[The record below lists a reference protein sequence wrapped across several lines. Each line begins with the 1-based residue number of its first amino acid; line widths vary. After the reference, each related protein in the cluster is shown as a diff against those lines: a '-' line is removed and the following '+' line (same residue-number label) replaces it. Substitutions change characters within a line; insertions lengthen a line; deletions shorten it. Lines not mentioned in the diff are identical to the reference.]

1 MQNAGTLRKD
11 VSQGGKY
18 TAPKGV
24 HTSQNTRKCLRL
36 LRYISYVHRFSF
48 RAPSIKGDRGT
59 TIEDQCRAYN
69 KLGRARIMY
78 ITYIGAAARSGLL
91 DEVGNV
97 GVIMG

>member
-1 MQNAGTLRKD
+1 MGGSINGQVKNACTLRKN

-59 TIEDQCRAYN
+59 TIADQYRVYN
-69 KLGRARIMY
+69 KLEILVHTWA
-78 ITYIGAAARSGLL
+78 
-91 DEVGNV
+91 EVHRR
-97 GVIMG
+97 